1 MPFSERFAPVD
12 RILRG
17 AISRRVVSAVLA
29 AALAPSLS
37 LSAEGPVLAA
47 PHQDLSEVVPMRILD
62 EIDLSGATPKVES
75 KPSLNWRPALNG
87 PQQANTSLA
96 TPDLDTRVPAPSSAA
111 AGNAAVKVAAKP
123 AAEPQLK
130 PVTTAPT
137 LVAPQVSV
145 AAPALQP
152 TTEKPVVGAPL
163 DGVLVDGAASE
174 ATDQDDSIKAADAPL
189 LPLRAHRASS
199 GAATTTQTSPSA
211 AAIIE
216 KAVEK
221 KLAATP
227 APVEKPPVAAPVVVT
242 PAVEKPAAA
251 PTLSAAK
258 PQPPTQ
264 SQPQTQFQPPS
275 RPLAAAPGVAPPQAA
290 PLQTAQPLPPL
301 SRNMR
306 NLRSRLRSVL
316 SFYYRKPL
324 NTVEHDP
331 WELMHAMLQYELHSR
346 VRDGGPNGPY
356 MTLVGHLCF
365 NRPSKRQQLMIINKD
380 GKLEAEVGVGVQ
392 GHRGQFLAML
402 AQCNVSPEYP
412 IRVGGQNL
420 TIRDLIESEQRS
432 CYAKTELTFKLIGL
446 GHYLSSDA
454 TWVNDQGETWDI
466 PRLIREER
474 AQPIR
479 GAACGGTHRLSG
491 LSLAYRRREARGEPL
506 DGEYA
511 EAARF
516 VNQYQAYALQLQ
528 NEDGSLSTEWF
539 AGRGAEE
546 DIERR
551 LRTTGHIL
559 EWLVY
564 TQTDEE
570 LQSFRTVRAVSYLTE
585 LLASHAD
592 QEWHLGSIGHAVH
605 ALVLYDKRVFRPHDA
620 ATAQV
625 LAAVDPTGNLY
636 RDYPIYRGVMR
647 NGPPEPAGFLGL
659 FGTSKSSNN
668 RR

>member
-1 MPFSERFAPVD
+1 MPFSERFAPVG

-17 AISRRVVSAVLA
+17 ALSRRVVSAVLA
-29 AALAPSLS
+29 VALAPSLS

-62 EIDLSGATPKVES
+62 EIDLSDATPKVES
-75 KPSLNWRPALNG
+75 KPALSWRPALNA
-87 PQQANTSLA
+87 PPS
-96 TPDLDTRVPAPSSAA
+96 TPDVDTRAVAPSTSASGSSA
-111 AGNAAVKVAAKP
+111 PGNAAVKVAAKP
-123 AAEPQLK
+123 EAEPQLK

-137 LVAPQVSV
+137 LVAPQVSA
-145 AAPALQP
+145 AAPTLQP
-152 TTEKPVVGAPL
+152 AAEKPVADKSTDSAPL
-163 DGVLVDGAASE
+163 DGVLVDDSASE

-189 LPLRAHRASS
+189 LPFRAHRPSP
-199 GAATTTQTSPSA
+199 GAASTSQTAPSA
-211 AAIIE
+211 ADIIE

-227 APVEKPPVAAPVVVT
+227 VPAIKPPVAIPVVVT

-251 PTLSAAK
+251 PTQVVAK
-258 PQPPTQ
+258 PQAA
-264 SQPQTQFQPPS
+264 QTQTAQI
-275 RPLAAAPGVAPPQAA
+275 QAA

-402 AQCNVSPEYP
+402 AQCNVSPDYP

-516 VNQYQAYALQLQ
+516 VNQYHAYAFQMQ

-564 TQTDEE
+564 SLPDDQ
-570 LQSFRTVRAVSYLTE
+570 LQSTRTVRTVNYLTE

-605 ALVLYDKRVFRPHDA
+605 ALVLYDKRVFRPHD
-620 ATAQV
+620 TDTTQV
-625 LAAVDPTGNLY
+625 VSAVDPTGNLY

-659 FGTSKSSNN
+659 FGNSKSSSN

>member
-1 MPFSERFAPVD
+1 MPFSERFAPVG

-17 AISRRVVSAVLA
+17 AGSRRVVSAVLA
-29 AALAPSLS
+29 VALVPSLS

-62 EIDLSGATPKVES
+62 EIDLSGATPKIDS
-75 KPSLNWRPALNG
+75 KPSLNWRPALNAAQ
-87 PQQANTSLA
+87 P
-96 TPDLDTRVPAPSSAA
+96 TPDLDTRASAPSSAPP
-111 AGNAAVKVAAKP
+111 GNAAVKVAAKP
-123 AAEPQLK
+123 ETEPQLK

-137 LVAPQVSV
+137 LVAPQVSA

-152 TTEKPVVGAPL
+152 AAEKSVDSAPL
-163 DGVLVDGAASE
+163 DGFLVDDSASE
-174 ATDQDDSIKAADAPL
+174 ATDQDDSIKAADAPM
-189 LPLRAHRASS
+189 LPLRAHRPSPGSASS
-199 GAATTTQTSPSA
+199 TPAAPPA
-211 AAIIE
+211 AVV
-216 KAVEK
+216 VEK
-221 KLAATP
+221 KLTATP
-227 APVEKPPVAAPVVVT
+227 APVVKPLVAAPVVVT
-242 PAVEKPAAA
+242 PPAQKPPVQKPAAA
-251 PTLSAAK
+251 PTQVAAK
-258 PQPPTQ
+258 PQAQTPTQ
-264 SQPQTQFQPPS
+264 TQPQTQT
-275 RPLAAAPGVAPPQAA
+275 RPLAAAPAVAPPQMG
-290 PLQTAQPLPPL
+290 QTLPPL

-365 NRPSKRQQLMIINKD
+365 NRPSKRQQLMIINKS

-402 AQCNVSPEYP
+402 AQCNVSPDYP
-412 IRVGGQNL
+412 IRVGGQEL

-516 VNQYQAYALQLQ
+516 VNQYQAYAFQLQ

-564 TQTDEE
+564 SLPDDQ
-570 LQSFRTVRAVSYLTE
+570 LQSTRTVRTVNYLTE

-605 ALVLYDKRVFRPHDA
+605 ALVLYDKRVFRPHD
-620 ATAQV
+620 TDTTQV

-647 NGPPEPAGFLGL
+647 NSPPQPAGFLGL
-659 FGTSKSSNN
+659 FGAQKSSSS

>member
-1 MPFSERFAPVD
+1 MLFTERFAP
-12 RILRG
+12 IGQTLRG
-17 AISRRVVSAVLA
+17 AISRHVVPAVLA
-29 AALAPSLS
+29 VTLAPSLA
-37 LSAEGPVLAA
+37 LSAEGPVLAR

-62 EIDLSGATPKVES
+62 EIDLSGAAPKVEV
-75 KPSLNWRPALNG
+75 KPSLSWRPALNA
-87 PQQANTSLA
+87 PQSTTEAQP
-96 TPDLDTRVPAPSSAA
+96 TPDAGAKAA
-111 AGNAAVKVAAKP
+111 APINSAVKVAAKP
-123 AAEPQLK
+123 EAEPQLK

-137 LVAPQVSV
+137 LVAPQVSA
-145 AAPALQP
+145 AAPALSP
-152 TTEKPVVGAPL
+152 ADKAPVDNVPL
-163 DGVLVDGAASE
+163 DGVLIDNSKSAAPNE
-174 ATDQDDSIKAADAPL
+174 PDAIKAADAPL
-189 LPLRAHRASS
+189 LPLRAHRPSP
-199 GAATTTQTSPSA
+199 GAASTTLAAPPA
-211 AAIIE
+211 AAV
-216 KAVEK
+216 VEK
-221 KLAATP
+221 KLVTTP
-227 APVEKPPVAAPVVVT
+227 APVEKPPVAAPVAVAPVVIA
-242 PAVEKPAAA
+242 PAAQKPAAA
-251 PTLSAAK
+251 PTQAAVK
-258 PQPPTQ
+258 PQPEP
-264 SQPQTQFQPPS
+264 QPQART
-275 RPLAAAPGVAPPQAA
+275 LAAAPGVAPPQA
-290 PLQTAQPLPPL
+290 AQPLPPL

-402 AQCNVSPEYP
+402 AQCNVSPDYP
-412 IRVGGQNL
+412 IRVGGQEL

-466 PRLIREER
+466 PRLIKEER
-474 AQPIR
+474 NQPIR

-491 LSLAYRRREARGEPL
+491 LSLAFRRREARGEPL

-516 VNQYQAYALQLQ
+516 VHQYQAYAFQMQ

-564 TQTDEE
+564 SLPDDQ
-570 LQSFRTVRAVSYLTE
+570 LQSARTVRTVNYLTE

-605 ALVLYDKRVFRPHDA
+605 ALVLYDKRVFRPHDTDSTPAVA
-620 ATAQV
+620 AI
-625 LAAVDPTGNLY
+625 DPTGNLY
-636 RDYPIYRGVMR
+636 REYPIYRGVMR

-659 FGTSKSSNN
+659 FGNSKSSSS

>member
-1 MPFSERFAPVD
+1 M
-12 RILRG
+12 
-17 AISRRVVSAVLA
+17 SRRVVSAVLA
-29 AALAPSLS
+29 VALAPSLS

-75 KPSLNWRPALNG
+75 KPALSWRPALNA
-87 PQQANTSLA
+87 PQPANA
-96 TPDLDTRVPAPSSAA
+96 PQPTPDLDTRAVAPSNSASVITA
-111 AGNAAVKVAAKP
+111 PGNAVVKVAAKP
-123 AAEPQLK
+123 ETEPQLK

-137 LVAPQVSV
+137 LVAPQVNA

-152 TTEKPVVGAPL
+152 AADKPVNSAPL

-189 LPLRAHRASS
+189 LPLRAHRASPGTAS
-199 GAATTTQTSPSA
+199 STPAAPPA
-211 AAIIE
+211 AVV
-216 KAVEK
+216 VEK

-227 APVEKPPVAAPVVVT
+227 APAEKPPVAAPVVVT
-242 PAVEKPAAA
+242 PAVEKPATA
-251 PTLSAAK
+251 PTLATAK
-258 PQPPTQ
+258 PQLQT
-264 SQPQTQFQPPS
+264 QPQTQFQPPS

-331 WELMHAMLQYELHSR
+331 WELMHAMLAYELHSR

-412 IRVGGQNL
+412 IRVGGREL

-516 VNQYQAYALQLQ
+516 VNQYQAYAFQMQ

-564 TQTDEE
+564 SLPDDQ
-570 LQSFRTVRAVSYLTE
+570 LQSTRTVRTVNYLTE

-592 QEWHLGSIGHAVH
+592 QDWHLGSIGHAVH
-605 ALVLYDKRVFRPHDA
+605 ALVLYDKRVFRPHD
-620 ATAQV
+620 TDTTQV
-625 LAAVDPTGNLY
+625 VSAVDPTGNLY

-659 FGTSKSSNN
+659 FGNSKSSSN

>member
-1 MPFSERFAPVD
+1 MPFSERFAPVG

-17 AISRRVVSAVLA
+17 ALSRRVVSAVLA
-29 AALAPSLS
+29 VALAPSLS

-62 EIDLSGATPKVES
+62 EIDLSDATPKVES
-75 KPSLNWRPALNG
+75 KPALSWRPALNA
-87 PQQANTSLA
+87 PPS
-96 TPDLDTRVPAPSSAA
+96 TPDVDTRAVAPSTSASGSSA
-111 AGNAAVKVAAKP
+111 PGNAAVKVAAKP
-123 AAEPQLK
+123 EAEPQLK

-137 LVAPQVSV
+137 LVAPQVSA
-145 AAPALQP
+145 AAPTLQP
-152 TTEKPVVGAPL
+152 AAEKPVADKSTDSAPL
-163 DGVLVDGAASE
+163 DGVLVDDSASE

-189 LPLRAHRASS
+189 LPFRAHRPSP
-199 GAATTTQTSPSA
+199 GAASTTQTAPSA

-227 APVEKPPVAAPVVVT
+227 VPAIKPPVAIPVVVT

-251 PTLSAAK
+251 PTQVVAK
-258 PQPPTQ
+258 PQAA
-264 SQPQTQFQPPS
+264 QTQTAQI
-275 RPLAAAPGVAPPQAA
+275 QAA

-402 AQCNVSPEYP
+402 AQCNVSPDYP

-516 VNQYQAYALQLQ
+516 VNQYHAYAFQMQ

-564 TQTDEE
+564 SLPDDQ
-570 LQSFRTVRAVSYLTE
+570 LQSTRTVRTVNYLTE

-605 ALVLYDKRVFRPHDA
+605 ALVLYDKRVFRPHD
-620 ATAQV
+620 TDTTQV
-625 LAAVDPTGNLY
+625 VSAVDPTGNLY

-659 FGTSKSSNN
+659 FGNSKSSSN

>member
-17 AISRRVVSAVLA
+17 AVSRRVVSVVLA
-29 AALAPSLS
+29 VALAPSLS

-75 KPSLNWRPALNG
+75 KPSLSWRPALNAS
-87 PQQANTSLA
+87 PS
-96 TPDLDTRVPAPSSAA
+96 TPDVDTRAVAPSTSASGSSA
-111 AGNAAVKVAAKP
+111 PGSAVVKVAAKP
-123 AAEPQLK
+123 ETEPQLK

-137 LVAPQVSV
+137 LVAPQVNAV
-145 AAPALQP
+145 APARQP
-152 TTEKPVVGAPL
+152 AAEKPVDGAPL
-163 DGVLVDGAASE
+163 DGVLIDGAASE

-189 LPLRAHRASS
+189 LPFRAHRPSP
-199 GAATTTQTSPSA
+199 GAATTTQTAPSGS
-211 AAIIE
+211 AIIE
-216 KAVEK
+216 KSVEK
-221 KLAATP
+221 KLTATP
-227 APVEKPPVAAPVVVT
+227 APVVKPSVAVPVVVT

-251 PTLSAAK
+251 PTQTAAK
-258 PQPPTQ
+258 PQAQTPTQ
-264 SQPQTQFQPPS
+264 IQPQT
-275 RPLAAAPGVAPPQAA
+275 RPLAAAPAVAPPQIG
-290 PLQTAQPLPPL
+290 QPLPPL

-402 AQCNVSPEYP
+402 AQCNVSPDYP

-516 VNQYQAYALQLQ
+516 VNQYQAYAFQMQ

-564 TQTDEE
+564 SLPDDQ
-570 LQSFRTVRAVSYLTE
+570 LQSTRTVRTVNYLTE

-605 ALVLYDKRVFRPHDA
+605 ALVLYDKRVFRPHD
-620 ATAQV
+620 TDTTQV
-625 LAAVDPTGNLY
+625 VSAVDPTGNLY

-659 FGTSKSSNN
+659 FGNSKSSSN

>member
-1 MPFSERFAPVD
+1 
-12 RILRG
+12 
-17 AISRRVVSAVLA
+17 
-29 AALAPSLS
+29 
-37 LSAEGPVLAA
+37 VLAA

-75 KPSLNWRPALNG
+75 KPSLNWRPALNASQ
-87 PQQANTSLA
+87 PTNTSQA
-96 TPDLDTRVPAPSSAA
+96 TPDLDTRAATPSSAA
-111 AGNAAVKVAAKP
+111 PGNAAVKVAAKP
-123 AAEPQLK
+123 EAEPQLK

-137 LVAPQVSV
+137 LVAPQVNA

-152 TTEKPVVGAPL
+152 AEKPVADSSVNGAPL
-163 DGVLVDGAASE
+163 DGVLIDGSASE

-189 LPLRAHRASS
+189 LPLRAHRPSPGAASS
-199 GAATTTQTSPSA
+199 APTSPPA
-211 AAIIE
+211 AVV
-216 KAVEK
+216 VEK
-221 KLAATP
+221 KPAATP
-227 APVEKPPVAAPVVVT
+227 APIVKTPAAAPVVVT
-242 PAVEKPAAA
+242 QKPAAA
-251 PTLSAAK
+251 PTQTAAK
-258 PQPPTQ
+258 PQPQTQ
-264 SQPQTQFQPPS
+264 TQPQPQT
-275 RPLAAAPGVAPPQAA
+275 RPLAAAPAVAPPQMG
-290 PLQTAQPLPPL
+290 QPLPPL

-402 AQCNVSPEYP
+402 AQCNVSPDYP

-516 VNQYQAYALQLQ
+516 VNQYQAYAFQMQ

-564 TQTDEE
+564 SLPDDQ
-570 LQSFRTVRAVSYLTE
+570 LQSTRTVRTVNYLTE

-605 ALVLYDKRVFRPHDA
+605 ALVLYDKRVFRPHD
-620 ATAQV
+620 TDTTQV
-625 LAAVDPTGNLY
+625 VSAVDPTGNLY

-659 FGTSKSSNN
+659 FGNSKSSSN

>member
-1 MPFSERFAPVD
+1 MPFSERFAPVG

-17 AISRRVVSAVLA
+17 ALSRRVVSAVLA
-29 AALAPSLS
+29 VALAPSLS

-62 EIDLSGATPKVES
+62 EIDLSDATPKVES
-75 KPSLNWRPALNG
+75 KPALSWRPALNA
-87 PQQANTSLA
+87 PPS
-96 TPDLDTRVPAPSSAA
+96 TPDVDTRAVAPSTSASGSSA
-111 AGNAAVKVAAKP
+111 PGNAAVKVAAKP
-123 AAEPQLK
+123 EAEPQLK

-137 LVAPQVSV
+137 LVAPQVSA
-145 AAPALQP
+145 AAPTLQP
-152 TTEKPVVGAPL
+152 AAEKPVADKSTDSAPL
-163 DGVLVDGAASE
+163 DGVLVDDSASE

-189 LPLRAHRASS
+189 LPFRAHRPSP
-199 GAATTTQTSPSA
+199 GAASTSQTAPSA
-211 AAIIE
+211 ADIIE

-227 APVEKPPVAAPVVVT
+227 VPAIKPPVAIPVVVT

-251 PTLSAAK
+251 PTQVVAK
-258 PQPPTQ
+258 PQAA
-264 SQPQTQFQPPS
+264 QTQTAQI
-275 RPLAAAPGVAPPQAA
+275 QAT

-402 AQCNVSPEYP
+402 AQCNVSPDYP

-516 VNQYQAYALQLQ
+516 VNQYQAYAFQMQ

-564 TQTDEE
+564 SLPDDQ
-570 LQSFRTVRAVSYLTE
+570 LQSTRTVRTVNYLTE

-605 ALVLYDKRVFRPHDA
+605 ALVLYDKRVFRPHD
-620 ATAQV
+620 TDTTQV
-625 LAAVDPTGNLY
+625 VSAVDPTGNLY

-659 FGTSKSSNN
+659 FGNSKSSSN

>member
-1 MPFSERFAPVD
+1 MPFSERFAPVG

-17 AISRRVVSAVLA
+17 AGSRRVVSAVLA
-29 AALAPSLS
+29 VALAPSLS

-75 KPSLNWRPALNG
+75 KPSLNWRPALNASQPADVG
-87 PQQANTSLA
+87 QR
-96 TPDLDTRVPAPSSAA
+96 TPDVDTRAAAPSNSASS
-111 AGNAAVKVAAKP
+111 NAAVKVAAKP
-123 AAEPQLK
+123 EAEPLLK

-137 LVAPQVSV
+137 LVAPQVSA

-152 TTEKPVVGAPL
+152 ASKPVADKSIDSAPL
-163 DGVLVDGAASE
+163 DGVLVDSAGTR
-174 ATDQDDSIKAADAPL
+174 ATDQGESIKAADAPM
-189 LPLRAHRASS
+189 LPLRANRASPGTAS
-199 GAATTTQTSPSA
+199 TTQSTPAPSTVV
-211 AAIIE
+211 
-216 KAVEK
+216 VEQK
-221 KLAATP
+221 PAATP
-227 APVEKPPVAAPVVVT
+227 APVVKPPAAIPVVTTPALEKPVAAPT
-242 PAVEKPAAA
+242 Q
-251 PTLSAAK
+251 TAAK
-258 PQPPTQ
+258 PQAQTPTQ
-264 SQPQTQFQPPS
+264 TQPQTQT
-275 RPLAAAPGVAPPQAA
+275 RPLAAAPAVAPPQMG
-290 PLQTAQPLPPL
+290 QPLPPL

-365 NRPSKRQQLMIINKD
+365 NRPSKRQQLMIINKN

-402 AQCNVSPEYP
+402 AQCNVSPDYP
-412 IRVGGQNL
+412 IRVGGQEL

-516 VNQYQAYALQLQ
+516 VQQYQAYAFQMQ

-564 TQTDEE
+564 SLPDDQ
-570 LQSFRTVRAVSYLTE
+570 LQSTRTVRTVNYLTE

-605 ALVLYDKRVFRPHDA
+605 ALVLYDKRVFRPHDTD
-620 ATAQV
+620 TAQV
-625 LAAVDPTGNLY
+625 LAAVDPTGSLY

-647 NGPPEPAGFLGL
+647 NSPPQPAGFLGL
-659 FGTSKSSNN
+659 FGTQKSSSN